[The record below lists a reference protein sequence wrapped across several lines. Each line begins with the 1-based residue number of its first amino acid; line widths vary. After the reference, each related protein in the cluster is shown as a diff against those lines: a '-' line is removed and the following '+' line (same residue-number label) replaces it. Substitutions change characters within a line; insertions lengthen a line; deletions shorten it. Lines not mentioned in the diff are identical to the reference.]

1 MRLLGAV
8 SLVFMVGFSTAFD
21 DEEAINAERVN
32 LHEALEENYDA
43 ESSFADENEKIEM
56 NESDEDNEENNSYG
70 LPPLPPW
77 MQQETPWWFFLPPW
91 MHPGFMP
98 GAPPLLEDKYMRQLT
113 PDDPDM
119 PDLPPHMFPPPEF
132 PPIDPMDVAD
142 DPMDDYPFF
151 MDVPPMLEELEDG
164 ETLNRRK
171 RETLMD
177 TMTIHD
183 PSEWWHDVDAGVSN
197 AVTKKLAKT
206 KTGIASQYMMLDNLE
221 LYGPAL
227 HLGEIDTG
235 YLMNPELD
243 QASDRAFGKNADF
256 YLGDMDAFRFTPQGE
271 RFESY
276 SQFKKNKGRMA
287 LGRRYILHDLFF
299 KNGEQCWINKNMK
312 SIENIRDD
320 LDNTDK
326 FVDPFLGISKYW
338 HEVSCGNFYA
348 GKYLLLAFREKDGNM
363 YMYFQDP
370 WGRQIAVQ
378 NPNFNGMQAA
388 SPYNRHTAIHNLN
401 YPTSS
406 TDAYY
411 ALQPDVAHINN
422 HAYTNTGGRWGE
434 DDLDDYMWYGGYDA
448 PYDESQ
454 VWMMNTGRMAPEQ
467 SQINFKQ
474 KRYNTNVVRQPT
486 LPYFNYQPSGG
497 LP

>member
-1 MRLLGAV
+1 
-8 SLVFMVGFSTAFD
+8 
-21 DEEAINAERVN
+21 
-32 LHEALEENYDA
+32 
-43 ESSFADENEKIEM
+43 
-56 NESDEDNEENNSYG
+56 
-70 LPPLPPW
+70 
-77 MQQETPWWFFLPPW
+77 

-98 GAPPLLEDKYMRQLT
+98 GAPPLTDEKYMRQLT

-183 PSEWWHDVDAGVSN
+183 PSEWWHDLDAGVSN

-227 HLGEIDTG
+227 HLGEI
-235 YLMNPELD
+235 
-243 QASDRAFGKNADF
+243 DF

-312 SIENIRDD
+312 NIEDIRDEM
-320 LDNTDK
+320 DNTDK
-326 FVDPFLGISKYW
+326 FVDPF
-338 HEVSCGNFYA
+338 
-348 GKYLLLAFREKDGNM
+348 
-363 YMYFQDP
+363 
-370 WGRQIAVQ
+370 
-378 NPNFNGMQAA
+378 
-388 SPYNRHTAIHNLN
+388 
-401 YPTSS
+401 
-406 TDAYY
+406 
-411 ALQPDVAHINN
+411 
-422 HAYTNTGGRWGE
+422 
-434 DDLDDYMWYGGYDA
+434 
-448 PYDESQ
+448 
-454 VWMMNTGRMAPEQ
+454 
-467 SQINFKQ
+467 
-474 KRYNTNVVRQPT
+474 
-486 LPYFNYQPSGG
+486 
-497 LP
+497 